1 VNATLARVSITLR
14 RNADVVAL
22 VAIPFAVYLSSMR
35 WYPDGWDA
43 GEMQT
48 VPYILGITHP
58 TGFPLFVLAGWVFS
72 HAVPISTV
80 AWRMN
85 LFCALAIT
93 ASTLCVR
100 ALAIGFGANRYLAS
114 LAAFAFSLTG
124 AVWLVAVHADVHAL
138 TLAFTLGS
146 LVALQR
152 ALTANSARALTVSAA
167 LTGCALAVHLNAIF
181 IAPFVLVGAIVIRR
195 ELRPLDWLRGVGAFV
210 VPLLSYLY
218 LPLRSQMVIDQHL
231 DPNWDLPLPYTFG
244 ADWGQFP
251 VNTWAG
257 FVRMITGAS
266 VAQHYASAA
275 VNPLHWPGY
284 AVDWLT
290 RVHAEVSLVAV
301 VLALLGVLA
310 LAMRRPLMLVVV
322 AAGFASVPFAI
333 AYVPNESDVF
343 RYLLPSFAMTMA
355 VAAAAPHLVKTRR
368 VAQAATFAFAAIFA
382 FIAVSDYATHHAV
395 RAYTIT
401 RGYQDAIDIVH
412 DHTPDGAIVFSSWLD
427 LTALGYGKYIDNS
440 LGSRRLVGGWP
451 SDLLPTFRGLTPK
464 YRVYV
469 LADVII
475 GPNLAQYIP
484 NAWQHEVGTWSQRRL
499 VEIVPRP

>member
-1 VNATLARVSITLR
+1 VSAAFARAWSATRA
-14 RNADVVAL
+14 NADVVAL

-48 VPYILGITHP
+48 VPYMLGITHP

-114 LAAFAFSLTG
+114 LAAFAFALTG

-138 TLAFTLGS
+138 TLAFILGS

-152 ALTANSARALTVSAA
+152 TLTAKSSRALTASAA
-167 LTGCALAVHLNAIF
+167 LAGCGLAVHLNAIF
-181 IAPFVLVGAIVIRR
+181 IAPFVIVAAIVIRR
-195 ELRPLDWLRGVGAFV
+195 ELKPLDWLRGVGAFLI
-210 VPLLSYLY
+210 PLLSYLY
-218 LPLRSQMVIDQHL
+218 LPIRSQMIIDGHL
-231 DPNWDLPLPYTFG
+231 DPNADLPLANTFG

-251 VNTWAG
+251 VNTWPG
-257 FVRMITGAS
+257 FVKMITGAS
-266 VAQHYASAA
+266 VAQHYASQAI
-275 VNPLHWPGY
+275 NPIHWPGY
-284 AVDWLT
+284 ALDWLT
-290 RVHAEVSLVAV
+290 RVHAEVSIVAV
-301 VLALLGVLA
+301 VLALLGALLLA
-310 LAMRRPLMLVVV
+310 AKRPTQLIVV
-322 AAGFASVPFAI
+322 AAAFASVPFAI

-355 VAAAAPHLVKTRR
+355 LAAAAPLLAEAGRVRR
-368 VAQAATFAFAAIFA
+368 VAAFAFAAIFA
-382 FIAVSDYATHHAV
+382 IIAVTDYTTHRTV

-412 DHTPDGAIVFSSWLD
+412 DHVPDGAIVFSSWLD
-427 LTALGYGKYIDNS
+427 LTTLGYGKYIDNS
-440 LGSRRLVGGWP
+440 LGSRRFAGAWP
-451 SDLLPTFRGLTPK
+451 SDLLPTFRALAPK

-475 GPNLAQYIP
+475 QSNLAQYVP

-499 VEIVPRP
+499 VEIVPQP